1 VDPLERLLAERACE
15 RLIVEYARRVD
26 FGHAAQVADLFCA
39 DGVWTGVDLTLTGR
53 DEIRAWFTERQAL
66 TRRISRHAFTNIGV
80 DVLAPDAAESV
91 SYMVNYRHDRPA
103 GTQPDDRAPQ
113 PAPGDVPK
121 YVGECHDRFRLTDE
135 GWRFARRRVDV
146 AFVRPRRG

>member
-1 VDPLERLLAERACE
+1 MEPVERLLAERACE

-66 TRRISRHAFTNIGV
+66 TRRISRHAFTNVGV
-80 DVLAPDAAESV
+80 DVLTPDEAESV
-91 SYMVNYRHDRPA
+91 AYMVNYRHDRPDGGDAASYA
-103 GTQPDDRAPQ
+103 G
-113 PAPGDVPK
+113 PAPGDLPK
-121 YVGECHDRFRLTDE
+121 YVGECHDRFRRTDE

-146 AFVRPRRG
+146 AFVRPRRD